1 VWAAVLSF
9 LSKHATSLAL
19 NISEAALL
27 LFGLLLVIGLV
38 GEYSEKDRW
47 KKHVRVFKWLVILG
61 VGGELIADGGIFLL
75 SGRLQSLADGEIAIF
90 QSAVAQETTR
100 AESFR
105 SDIANANLRAAEA
118 EQETARL
125 NKLAADETIA
135 RQKIEA
141 KIADRRLLAAQ
152 TKILKDC
159 LREHPGTVV
168 VTAIANDRE
177 AYTYAQDWR
186 EMFDAGGWKTGRE
199 QATPIQV
206 FLIGGGMWSGVRITV
221 HGNWD
226 QQQNRA
232 FFTPNSTEQFF
243 VACMQ
248 KTQGI
253 AASLTP
259 DKDVPTGEVRVQV
272 STRPSPTP

>member
-1 VWAAVLSF
+1 VLAEVLSL
-9 LSKHATSLAL
+9 LSKHATSVAL

-47 KKHVRVFKWLVILG
+47 KKHVKVFKWLVIFG

-75 SGRLQSLADGEIAIF
+75 SARLQTLADGEIAIL
-90 QSAVAQETTR
+90 QSAVAQETAR

-118 EQETARL
+118 EAETARL
-125 NKLAADETIA
+125 SKMAANEANA

-141 KIADRRLLAAQ
+141 KMADRRLPAAQ
-152 TKILKDC
+152 TKILEDC
-159 LREHPGTVV
+159 LREHPGAVA

-186 EMFDAGGWKTGRE
+186 EMFDAAGWKTGRE
-199 QATPIQV
+199 EGVPIQV

-232 FFTPNSTEQFF
+232 FFTPDTTEQFF
-243 VACMQ
+243 VGCMQ
-248 KTQGI
+248 KSQGI
-253 AASLTP
+253 GAALIPDNDTP
-259 DKDVPTGEVRVQV
+259 AGEVRVQI
-272 STRPSPTP
+272 STRPRPTP